1 MLGVGVRTDPVKQHS
16 RRRWF
21 GTVASLAAVYAL
33 VLNVVLSSLLLA
45 SVSPAAYAAGLEI
58 CAVSPDHGDYGKRPG
73 QVAVHCPVCVFS
85 HAPGAP
91 PQPTLLAVS
100 RIAIA
105 ISPTF
110 AYEAA
115 IVARLVATNHQARAP
130 PALI

>member
-1 MLGVGVRTDPVKQHS
+1 MKQHS
-16 RRRWF
+16 HRRWF
-21 GTVASLAAVYAL
+21 GTVASLAAAYAL

-58 CAVSPDHGDYGKRPG
+58 CAVSPDHNDSGKSSG

-91 PQPTLLAVS
+91 PQPTLFAVS

-105 ISPTF
+105 ISPAF
-110 AYEAA
+110 AHEAA
-115 IVARLVATNHQARAP
+115 IVARLVATDHQARAP